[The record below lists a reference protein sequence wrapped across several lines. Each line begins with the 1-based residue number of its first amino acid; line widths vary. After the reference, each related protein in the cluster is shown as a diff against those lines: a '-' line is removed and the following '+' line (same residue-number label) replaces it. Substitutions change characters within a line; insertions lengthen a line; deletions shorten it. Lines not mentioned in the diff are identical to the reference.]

1 MSASCPLCVRLG
13 PARRVRFISP
23 LRPVW
28 LFLELVLFQFLKVEQ
43 RDVRARRAADQLVQL
58 DLQGLRIA
66 VLGILNEEYHEK
78 GGNGGTGVKG
88 CPTPALKRRRVRVQR
103 CSAGRRWTSLEGG
116 NRGEHRCGP
125 PKTLWGFERPHLDEC
140 VNEAEQSTVEIAQVP
155 VTGVDTPEFSATRQ
169 PENDVIAA

>member
-78 GGNGGTGVKG
+78 GGNGGTGVDHELP
-88 CPTPALKRRRVRVQR
+88 CVRETDLG
-103 CSAGRRWTSLEGG
+103 GRS
-116 NRGEHRCGP
+116 P
-125 PKTLWGFERPHLDEC
+125 P
-140 VNEAEQSTVEIAQVP
+140 
-155 VTGVDTPEFSATRQ
+155 TRQ
-169 PENDVIAA
+169 R